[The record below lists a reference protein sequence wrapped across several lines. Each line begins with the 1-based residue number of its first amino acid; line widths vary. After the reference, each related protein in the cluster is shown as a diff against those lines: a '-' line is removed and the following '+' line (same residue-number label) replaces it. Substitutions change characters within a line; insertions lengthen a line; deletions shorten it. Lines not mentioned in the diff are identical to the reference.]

1 MCAAA
6 VGVAGDCC
14 RGDEGVWLHLQLLQ
28 GEAGRERFDAL
39 EGYALNKEGK
49 QKGKR
54 HEMTSFKVGSLTA
67 RNICHVYMLLVRG
80 LCSQLN

>member
-6 VGVAGDCC
+6 VGVAGDGC

-28 GEAGRERFDAL
+28 GEAGRECFDAL

-49 QKGKR
+49 QKKKD
-54 HEMTSFKVGSLTA
+54 MK
-67 RNICHVYMLLVRG
+67 
-80 LCSQLN
+80 